1 MDSDLYTGVQPL
13 DGGAFGNE
21 GEPLELREQRE
32 EQITQ
37 ATKLL
42 PSVDVIREIIQARRL
57 QVKDF
62 ASYLEALPPDAEGQT
77 IKDEYRARQLHL
89 TFLDELLADISNR
102 VANFEEQSK

>member
-13 DGGAFGNE
+13 ESGAFGNE

-42 PSVDVIREIIQARRL
+42 PSVDVIREVIEARRK

-62 ASYLEALPPDAEGQT
+62 ATYLEALPENADGQA
-77 IKDEYRARQLHL
+77 IKDEFRARQLHL
-89 TFLDELLADISNR
+89 TFLNELEADISNR
-102 VANFEEQSK
+102 VANFEEQTR